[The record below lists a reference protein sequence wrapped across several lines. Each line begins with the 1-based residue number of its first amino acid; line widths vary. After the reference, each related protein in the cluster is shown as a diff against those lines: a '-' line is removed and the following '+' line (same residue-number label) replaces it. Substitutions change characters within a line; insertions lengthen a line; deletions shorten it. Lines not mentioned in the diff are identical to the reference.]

1 MATDLLS
8 IPTLVESPFIICEI
22 GGYTFGSYN
31 KQTIERQIKVNYP
44 NYLNKLQVV
53 KVNGTVNTYA
63 LDFTYQVPPGG
74 DPNLLDKIFSKAVS
88 DRKISLR
95 YGDWNAPESI
105 YKEERCII
113 TNIKSRLN
121 MSTASISYTVSCTSD
136 AIGLAST
143 PQNFPARYAKPSDE
157 ILKMIRANKF
167 GLRDIFSG
175 MRNYQDVLSRGLIA
189 TNDKRVTLLAQNN
202 VTPMSYLK
210 YLVSCMINE
219 KANAIFK
226 LTNSFYALTFH
237 DDLSNGYGGTYFTVK
252 EVKKVPNNMDSSDVY
267 KVDINYPGNNFV
279 TQFAIKDDQSW
290 AILYEY
296 EDKIQQEEYIYNIDN
311 NGSIVSESSSPV
323 LKSSSTNEMSAS
335 KNSWWTKM
343 TQFPIQAVLTIKGL
357 TRPSILMSYVRV
369 NVLFNGGM
377 KHVSS
382 GLYIITKQTDDLDA
396 SGYKTTLNLLRV
408 GEDIDS

>member
-1 MATDLLS
+1 M
-8 IPTLVESPFIICEI
+8 
-22 GGYTFGSYN
+22 
-31 KQTIERQIKVNYP
+31 KV
-44 NYLNKLQVV
+44 
-53 KVNGTVNTYA
+53 
-63 LDFTYQVPPGG
+63 
-74 DPNLLDKIFSKAVS
+74 
-88 DRKISLR
+88 
-95 YGDWNAPESI
+95 
-105 YKEERCII
+105 
-113 TNIKSRLN
+113 
-121 MSTASISYTVSCTSD
+121 
-136 AIGLAST
+136 LA
-143 PQNFPARYAKPSDE
+143 
-157 ILKMIRANKF
+157 
-167 GLRDIFSG
+167 
-175 MRNYQDVLSRGLIA
+175 
-189 TNDKRVTLLAQNN
+189 
-202 VTPMSYLK
+202 
-210 YLVSCMINE
+210 
-219 KANAIFK
+219 
-226 LTNSFYALTFH
+226 
-237 DDLSNGYGGTYFTVK
+237 NGYGGTYFTVK